1 MYYFTGSNDEVDNNY
16 FWYGGHSWR
25 VMEFDLSTNTVLLI
39 SQQPLTSLGVS
50 ASWSTESSYVSNA
63 ANNWLINYFYDSLDS
78 SIQNDIIDN
87 TFNIGLNTD
96 VASITTT
103 QKVGLLDED
112 QYARAGGTSS
122 YLYIADNFLLGNR
135 NMSSG
140 STGTTG
146 NGIRPVIKISD
157 VVITGGEGTLT
168 SNYKTSTKATNTS
181 NVQVGEYISVP
192 ITGNECGSDK
202 MCTFRVVSK
211 DSDSVKVVLN
221 GVLSSTSIYGVDSTI
236 TTDDDIYTALN
247 DFANSISVGY
257 RYTGNKTFY
266 IGNYGSG
273 AHTSVQDETLSAN
286 IGLPTIGEMF
296 AGNDI
301 DLSTSS
307 TKRFVNVNTIEN
319 PTVSSYY
326 WTMNRNSTTYVRAIN
341 SSGNFTNSRVTSSY
355 GVRPVIYLRSGL
367 TFNGGDGTAENPYTV
382 VPEVTLISS
391 LLDSSGLRQSST
403 DSSVYYFAGG
413 NAEVSNN
420 YLWYG
425 GHHWRI
431 VEFNTSDNTILLI
444 SQQPLTSIYAGT
456 SATYLNS
463 WLSDYFYNSLDSR
476 IQDNIVESD
485 FNTGIYPNFGTTSKK
500 VGLLSVSQYNRAGES
515 DSYLNINDYWYTSDL
530 ITNSSTIR
538 AVYYDGMLT
547 TAGATSSAYGVRPVI
562 RIKDITISGGDGTL
576 TSNYKSFLS
585 LNTPTTSSVQVG
597 EYIKIP
603 YNGNDG
609 ACGSDKMCTFRV
621 VSKDSNSVKVVLNG
635 LAGATYIN
643 NDMFAINY
651 DSHIYTYIL
660 NDFADNLGMYL
671 YSGSKVFYNGVY
683 DSNACS
689 DLSCATQ
696 GSYTPTNPIG
706 IPYAGEMFS
715 GNDIDL
721 SSSSIKTFVDINTIE
736 NPVLSG
742 EAPSASTNY
751 WISSYHSSVAYN
763 YINNNGQLSN
773 TYSGTNY
780 GVRPS
785 VYLNS
790 WIIASGDGSAE
801 NPYILA

>member
-1 MYYFTGSNDEVDNNY
+1 
-16 FWYGGHSWR
+16 
-25 VMEFDLSTNTVLLI
+25 
-39 SQQPLTSLGVS
+39 
-50 ASWSTESSYVSNA
+50 
-63 ANNWLINYFYDSLDS
+63 
-78 SIQNDIIDN
+78 
-87 TFNIGLNTD
+87 
-96 VASITTT
+96 
-103 QKVGLLDED
+103 
-112 QYARAGGTSS
+112 
-122 YLYIADNFLLGNR
+122 
-135 NMSSG
+135 MSSG

-221 GVLSSTSIYGVDSTI
+221 GLLSSTSIYGVDTTI
-236 TTDDDIYTALN
+236 TTDHDIYTALN

-296 AGNDI
+296 A
-301 DLSTSS
+301 
-307 TKRFVNVNTIEN
+307 
-319 PTVSSYY
+319 
-326 WTMNRNSTTYVRAIN
+326 
-341 SSGNFTNSRVTSSY
+341 
-355 GVRPVIYLRSGL
+355 
-367 TFNGGDGTAENPYTV
+367 
-382 VPEVTLISS
+382 
-391 LLDSSGLRQSST
+391 
-403 DSSVYYFAGG
+403 
-413 NAEVSNN
+413 
-420 YLWYG
+420 
-425 GHHWRI
+425 
-431 VEFNTSDNTILLI
+431 
-444 SQQPLTSIYAGT
+444 
-456 SATYLNS
+456 
-463 WLSDYFYNSLDSR
+463 
-476 IQDNIVESD
+476 
-485 FNTGIYPNFGTTSKK
+485 
-500 VGLLSVSQYNRAGES
+500 
-515 DSYLNINDYWYTSDL
+515 
-530 ITNSSTIR
+530 
-538 AVYYDGMLT
+538 
-547 TAGATSSAYGVRPVI
+547 
-562 RIKDITISGGDGTL
+562 
-576 TSNYKSFLS
+576 
-585 LNTPTTSSVQVG
+585 
-597 EYIKIP
+597 
-603 YNGNDG
+603 
-609 ACGSDKMCTFRV
+609 
-621 VSKDSNSVKVVLNG
+621 
-635 LAGATYIN
+635 
-643 NDMFAINY
+643 
-651 DSHIYTYIL
+651 
-660 NDFADNLGMYL
+660 
-671 YSGSKVFYNGVY
+671 
-683 DSNACS
+683 
-689 DLSCATQ
+689 
-696 GSYTPTNPIG
+696 
-706 IPYAGEMFS
+706 